1 MSDFFKVKIVFSQ
14 SHLIMPKII
23 LGILIILGVII
34 FIQSLLK
41 AKRENRPVIDFKN
54 KRFFEDNYD
63 KVKFYGT
70 IILLLLYVF
79 SMNLLGFILSSIIFL
94 SLFNVLFTG
103 KKDIKSIVKSII
115 ISIIETMVVWF
126 VFGYIFEITLP

>member
-1 MSDFFKVKIVFSQ
+1 MSDIFKVKIVFSQ

-23 LGILIILGVII
+23 LGILIILGVVI
-34 FIQSLLK
+34 FIQSLMK
-41 AKRENRPVIDFKN
+41 AKRENRPVMDFKN
-54 KRFFEDNYD
+54 KKFFEDNYD

-103 KKDIKSIVKSII
+103 KKDIKSIMKSIV